1 MIKSWATVG
10 CMLCIGK
17 TTSRSLHCFYFDRH
31 SYSFL
36 LQKIA
41 DSGYMYPLC
50 WKGEK
55 LSMILAHCIMY
66 SWKISLCIFTSCG
79 TKLHPVLLEVSIL
92 LWITSWILQS
102 KTIYY
107 YDVSFPYG
115 FEFDLIGQE
124 SWVHTLSITFHTTI
138 LLYLVLIKVLHHCF
152 SRCFKS
158 SQCYILDHIKTSE
171 LSHDTTYLSH
181 LTLHGFLCIHWTT
194 NIF

>member
-1 MIKSWATVG
+1 MDSSYPLISLFVFYFLFVPG
-10 CMLCIGK
+10 FE
-17 TTSRSLHCFYFDRH
+17 SRSPRIAQARIRLATDTLRQTPHRAGALCTGYARH

-124 SWVHTLSITFHTTI
+124 SWVHTL
-138 LLYLVLIKVLHHCF
+138 VHHIPYYYSTLF
-152 SRCFKS
+152 S
-158 SQCYILDHIKTSE
+158 
-171 LSHDTTYLSH
+171 SHK
-181 LTLHGFLCIHWTT
+181 GFAPL
-194 NIF
+194 FL

>member
-1 MIKSWATVG
+1 
-10 CMLCIGK
+10 MLKRRKVEYDI
-17 TTSRSLHCFYFDRH
+17 SSLHN
-31 SYSFL
+31 
-36 LQKIA
+36 
-41 DSGYMYPLC
+41 
-50 WKGEK
+50 
-55 LSMILAHCIMY
+55 
-66 SWKISLCIFTSCG
+66 
-79 TKLHPVLLEVSIL
+79 VLLENQFMYIHLMWNKTAPSFIGGKSIL

-158 SQCYILDHIKTSE
+158 SQCYILDHIKTSRYN
-171 LSHDTTYLSH
+171 LLVTSNFARFLMHTLDHQYH
-181 LTLHGFLCIHWTT
+181 LEY
-194 NIF
+194 IFKIS

>member
-50 WKGEK
+50 WKGKKVE
-55 LSMILAHCIMY
+55 Y
-66 SWKISLCIFTSCG
+66 DISS
-79 TKLHPVLLEVSIL
+79 LHNVLLENQFMYIHLKWNKTAPSFIGGKSIL
-92 LWITSWILQS
+92 LWITSWLLQS

-124 SWVHTLSITFHTTI
+124 SWVHTL
-138 LLYLVLIKVLHHCF
+138 VHHIPYYYSTLF
-152 SRCFKS
+152 S
-158 SQCYILDHIKTSE
+158 
-171 LSHDTTYLSH
+171 SHK
-181 LTLHGFLCIHWTT
+181 GFAPL
-194 NIF
+194 FL

>member
-79 TKLHPVLLEVSIL
+79 TKLHPVLLEVRV
-92 LWITSWILQS
+92 
-102 KTIYY
+102 YY
-107 YDVSFPYG
+107 YELHPESYSQKQFIIMCLISLWFWIWLDRPRKLSSYPVHHIPYYYSTLFSSHKG
-115 FEFDLIGQE
+115 FASL
-124 SWVHTLSITFHTTI
+124 
-138 LLYLVLIKVLHHCF
+138 
-152 SRCFKS
+152 
-158 SQCYILDHIKTSE
+158 
-171 LSHDTTYLSH
+171 
-181 LTLHGFLCIHWTT
+181 FL
-194 NIF
+194 